1 MLKKLKIRLILNN
14 MLILAFVFTLLFVAF
29 SCFVYIR
36 EETKITNALKENMDI
51 AKSIF
56 SEGHEDMPS
65 TEDKLY
71 NISFSVAVDENGNII
86 HCTKTQLDEK
96 SVKNAVDFALNSE
109 PERGN
114 FKELKISF
122 LKKASGNG
130 FIISFLSREHLQ
142 ERLKENISL
151 GALTGFIFL
160 VVCWAISIRLA
171 KMAVA
176 PVEKAWEQQKQ
187 FLADA
192 SHDLKTPLTVIL
204 ANNNII
210 ASHKDQSV
218 ESQMK
223 WIESTSEE
231 AGRMSDLVNKMLE
244 LAKSEATKD
253 ELRIG
258 EIDLSEVVE
267 NSILQFEVVAF
278 EKNISFE
285 SGIQPDMI
293 VRTHAPTFSKV
304 LEILFDNAIKYSEAN
319 GLISIALY
327 QSGKK
332 IYFTINNKGEYI
344 KPDELPHIFE
354 RFYRTN
360 KERKIG
366 GHGLGLSIAKKKC
379 DMIGCKLSVES
390 NEEDGTT
397 FTVTFRA
404 RRKQK

>member
-1 MLKKLKIRLILNN
+1 ML
-14 MLILAFVFTLLFVAF
+14 VFSLLFVAF
-29 SCFVYIR
+29 SAFIYIR
-36 EETKITNALKENMDI
+36 EENKISNTLKDNLAE

-56 SEGHEDMPS
+56 ANSSIES
-65 TEDKLY
+65 TNTEDKTY
-71 NISFSVAVDENGNII
+71 NVSFSVLVDKDGNII
-86 HCTKTQLDEK
+86 NVTSTHLNQK
-96 SVKNAVDFALNSE
+96 SIKDATSFAIDSE
-109 PERGN
+109 SERGN
-114 FKELKISF
+114 YKNLKISF
-122 LKKASGNG
+122 LRKSNDNG
-130 FIISFLSREHLQ
+130 YIISFLSREHLTEQ
-142 ERLKENISL
+142 LKEKVL
-151 GALTGFIFL
+151 WGALTGFVFMLIF
-160 VVCWAISIRLA
+160 WAISIRFA
-171 KMAVA
+171 KMALA

-210 ASHKDQSV
+210 ASHQDQTV

-244 LAKSEATKD
+244 LAKSEAAKD
-253 ELRIG
+253 ELKIG

-278 EKNISFE
+278 EKNISIE
-285 SGIQPDMI
+285 SGIQPNMI
-293 VRTHAPTFSKV
+293 VRTHSPTFSKV
-304 LEILFDNAIKYSEAN
+304 LEILFDNAIKYSEKN
-319 GLISIALY
+319 GVISLALY

-366 GHGLGLSIAKKKC
+366 GHGLGLSIAKRKC

-390 NEEDGTT
+390 NEDDGTT
-397 FTVTFRA
+397 FTISLKA